1 MVEFGW
7 GCLQQEKTRIDKEMD
22 SYTPKQHFLLNDR
35 PFVPCSTTFITR
47 PIAGVL
53 VPVRSGDSTFC
64 SSFMFELKKLFPF
77 SAKLEKA
84 DRMRTLSRFC
94 LPKDI

>member
-7 GCLQQEKTRIDKEMD
+7 WWGGCLQREKTRIDKEMD
-22 SYTPKQHFLLNDR
+22 SYTPKQHFLLNGR

-53 VPVRSGDSTFC
+53 VPVRSRDSTFC
-64 SSFMFELKKLFPF
+64 FTF
-77 SAKLEKA
+77 SIQCETGK
-84 DRMRTLSRFC
+84 S
-94 LPKDI
+94 